1 MNVPKTMA
9 ANVIKKVIP
18 MLDRIL
24 IMRAEVKTSTTGGI
38 LLPEEA
44 VPKEMQGVVIAVG
57 PGARNPGG
65 AGHLPV
71 AVKEGD
77 RVLLPKYGGTKVDM
91 DDKREYVLFRESD
104 ILAKLE

>member
-1 MNVPKTMA
+1 MA
-9 ANVIKKVIP
+9 ASVIKKVIP

-24 IMRAEVKTSTTGGI
+24 IMRAEVSTTTAGGI
-38 LLPEEA
+38 LLPEES
-44 VPKEMQGVVIAVG
+44 VPKEMQGVVVAVG

-65 AGHLPV
+65 NGYLPV

-91 DDKREYVLFRESD
+91 DDKREYMLFRESD

>member
-1 MNVPKTMA
+1 M
-9 ANVIKKVIP
+9 ANVIKKVVP

-24 IMRAEVKTSTTGGI
+24 ILRAEVKTTTAGGI
-38 LLPEEA
+38 LLPEDS
-44 VPKEMQGVVIAVG
+44 VPKEMQGVVVAVG
-57 PGARNPGG
+57 PGARNPVG

>member
-1 MNVPKTMA
+1 MA
-9 ANVIKKVIP
+9 SAIKRVIP

-24 IMRAEVKTSTTGGI
+24 VQRAEVKTTTAGGI
-38 LLPEEA
+38 LLPEES
-44 VPKEMQGVVIAVG
+44 VPKEMQGIVVAVG

-65 AGHLPV
+65 AGHLSV
-71 AVKEGD
+71 GVKEGD

-91 DDKREYVLFRESD
+91 DDQREYVLFRESD

>member
-1 MNVPKTMA
+1 MA
-9 ANVIKKVIP
+9 NAIKKVIP

-24 IMRAEVKTSTTGGI
+24 IQRFEVKTTTAGGI
-38 LLPEEA
+38 LLPEES
-44 VPKEMQGVVIAVG
+44 VPKEMQGLVVAVG
-57 PGARNPGG
+57 PGARNPAG
-65 AGHLPV
+65 AGHLSV

-91 DDKREYVLFRESD
+91 DDKREYELFRESD